1 MRQLVLST
9 LIILCC
15 VGSAV
20 ACHDCDHYYV
30 DRAIYYC
37 PPGPPP
43 GPPPPPAY
51 YAPPPPPPYGYGG
64 PHYVDHYGPS
74 GFNFAV
80 GYSSGHG
87 HGHGHG
93 RGHGGHHGG
102 GHGYSFSIG
111 GFGIGR

>member
-1 MRQLVLST
+1 
-9 LIILCC
+9 
-15 VGSAV
+15 
-20 ACHDCDHYYV
+20 V
-30 DRAIYYC
+30 DR
-37 PPGPPP
+37 
-43 GPPPPPAY
+43 
-51 YAPPPPPPYGYGG
+51 
-64 PHYVDHYGPS
+64 YGPS

-80 GYSSGHG
+80 GYSSG

>member
-37 PPGPPP
+37 PPGPP
-43 GPPPPPAY
+43 
-51 YAPPPPPPYGYGG
+51 
-64 PHYVDHYGPS
+64 GPS

-80 GYSSGHG
+80 GYSSG

>member
-51 YAPPPPPPYGYGG
+51 YAPPPPPPPYGYGG
-64 PHYVDHYGPS
+64 PHYVDRYGPS

-87 HGHGHG
+87 HGHG
-93 RGHGGHHGG
+93 RGYGGHHGG